1 MGGCGP
7 GQQKLQWTGRAQ
19 GLQAEPKG
27 LAGCAAGRM
36 CLEPLSRLLA
46 LTDRGQSLLQLGGEV
61 VPQHGMSKDGMS
73 KLANC
78 AVCRL
83 RGCLLWVC
91 LRAES
96 P

>member
-1 MGGCGP
+1 
-7 GQQKLQWTGRAQ
+7 
-19 GLQAEPKG
+19 
-27 LAGCAAGRM
+27 M

-46 LTDRGQSLLQLGGEV
+46 LTDRGQSLLQLRGEV
-61 VPQHGMSKDGMS
+61 VPQHGMSKDGMSKHGMS